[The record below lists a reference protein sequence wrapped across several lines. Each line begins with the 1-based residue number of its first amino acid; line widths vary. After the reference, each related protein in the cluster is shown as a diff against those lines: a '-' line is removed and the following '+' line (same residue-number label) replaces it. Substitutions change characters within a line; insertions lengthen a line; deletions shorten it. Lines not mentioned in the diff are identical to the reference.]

1 MRQEIPKYLWGA
13 AVASKTG
20 NFEPFIASDI
30 GIVTPAVGAPVVMCF
45 LNQRYRGVRASRRLR
60 RANGGGRHDG
70 GRRPSRDE
78 LKEEGNSDMR
88 LTNKVAVVT
97 GAHRGIGYAIAEAL
111 AREGA
116 AVLPSIS
123 SRSRP
128 HSFPRNHIPG
138 DGCRLGGSLDSG
150 RARLRKDHG
159 RIDIL
164 VNAAGVT
171 SGTAAVHEVKLA
183 DWDHIIAVNQTG
195 VMLGM
200 QMAIG
205 MMLGRGGSIVNIAS
219 IWGLVGA
226 PGQIAYHAS
235 KAAVMGMSRNAA
247 INYATEGYA

>member
-1 MRQEIPKYLWGA
+1 
-13 AVASKTG
+13 
-20 NFEPFIASDI
+20 
-30 GIVTPAVGAPVVMCF
+30 
-45 LNQRYRGVRASRRLR
+45 
-60 RANGGGRHDG
+60 
-70 GRRPSRDE
+70 
-78 LKEEGNSDMR
+78 MR

-116 AVLPSIS
+116 AVLAVDIIPEPPSFVSQKITYVA
-123 SRSRP
+123 
-128 HSFPRNHIPG
+128 
-138 DGCRLGGSLDSG
+138 LDVALADHWMAVE
-150 RARLRKDHG
+150 ARLRKDHG

-183 DWDHIIAVNQTG
+183 DWNHIIAVNQTG

-205 MMLGRGGSIVNIAS
+205 MMLGRGGSIINIAS

-247 INYATEGYA
+247 INYATEGVRVNSIHPGLIGTEMVRALEPDRIADTLRMTPMRRMGTPEEVAAGVVFLASDEATFITGVALPIDGGYTAQ

>member
-1 MRQEIPKYLWGA
+1 
-13 AVASKTG
+13 
-20 NFEPFIASDI
+20 
-30 GIVTPAVGAPVVMCF
+30 
-45 LNQRYRGVRASRRLR
+45 
-60 RANGGGRHDG
+60 
-70 GRRPSRDE
+70 
-78 LKEEGNSDMR
+78 MR
-88 LTNKVAVVT
+88 LSNKVAVVT
-97 GAHRGIGYAIAEAL
+97 GAHRGIGFAIAEAL

-116 AVLPSIS
+116 TVVAADIIS
-123 SRSRP
+123 QTPAFTS
-128 HSFPRNHIPG
+128 PRITYLTM
-138 DGCRLGGSLDSG
+138 DVARAIDWEALG
-150 RARLRKDHG
+150 ARLRKDHG

-171 SGTAAVHEVKLA
+171 SGTAAVHEVKLP

-247 INYATEGYA
+247 ITYAKQGIRVNSVHPGLIGTEMVRALEPDRIADTLGMTPVQRMGTPDEVAAGVVFLASDEASFITGVALPIDGGYTAQ